1 MLLKCKEGDGKLR
14 SGHRNWKKMP
24 SVVVFTGKTGL
35 RSFSCFRNVAECADE
50 NKKNNL
56 TSPTSGEES
65 SFCPLMLEQA
75 ARFVSGER
83 GEQYT

>member
-24 SVVVFTGKTGL
+24 CVGVFTGKTGL
-35 RSFSCFRNVAECADE
+35 RSFLCFRNVAECADE

-56 TSPTSGEES
+56 TSGDES

-83 GEQYT
+83 VEPYS